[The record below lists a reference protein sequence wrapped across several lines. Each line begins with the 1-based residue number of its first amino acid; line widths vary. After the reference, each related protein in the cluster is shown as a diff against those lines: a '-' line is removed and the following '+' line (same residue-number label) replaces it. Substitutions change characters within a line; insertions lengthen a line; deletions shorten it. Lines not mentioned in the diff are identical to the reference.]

1 MVYNQSKGVKKMS
14 FQQNSTEWT
23 ANDYSNIITIS
34 ASAIASVLLVVFKSR
49 CKKIS
54 ICFGLL
60 SCDRKVL
67 SDSDEE
73 QEQKKLTKTKSKST
87 TEASPEPE
95 PEDLY

>member
-1 MVYNQSKGVKKMS
+1 MS
-14 FQQNSTEWT
+14 FQQNSTEWSS
-23 ANDYSNIITIS
+23 NDYSNLITIT

-54 ICFGLL
+54 ICYGLL

-67 SDSDEE
+67 SDSEDEE
-73 QEQKKLTKTKSKST
+73 EQKKLTKTKSKST
-87 TEASPEPE
+87 TETSPEPE

>member
-1 MVYNQSKGVKKMS
+1 MS
-14 FQQNSTEWT
+14 SSGEWGS
-23 ANDYSNIITIS
+23 NDYSNLITIT

-54 ICFGLL
+54 ICYGLL

-67 SDSDEE
+67 SDSDDEE
-73 QEQKKLTKTKSKST
+73 EQKKLTKTKSKSN
-87 TEASPEPE
+87 TEPSPEPE

>member
-1 MVYNQSKGVKKMS
+1 MS
-14 FQQNSTEWT
+14 SNTTEWT

-60 SCDRKVL
+60 SCDRVVQ
-67 SDSDEE
+67 SESEDDEE
-73 QEQKKLTKTKSKST
+73 EQKKLNKTKSKSN
-87 TEASPEPE
+87 TEPSPE